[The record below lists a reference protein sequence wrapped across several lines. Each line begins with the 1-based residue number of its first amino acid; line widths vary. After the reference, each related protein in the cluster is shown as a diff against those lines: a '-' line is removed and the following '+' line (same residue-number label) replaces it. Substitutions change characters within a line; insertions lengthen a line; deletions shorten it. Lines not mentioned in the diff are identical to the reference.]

1 MVPMGPDVVHPGPAK
16 RAVRSSS
23 VSIPAEVHAFAP
35 GRVNLIGEHT
45 DHTGGRCLPMAV
57 AMGVTVRGRRGG
69 DRVVLTS
76 AEVPGTADVALDVT
90 DPAAVE
96 PGWARYVAGVVAE
109 LRPEVGLTGHLR
121 SEVPVG
127 AGMSSSAALEL
138 AVALALGFD
147 GAVEA
152 LAALGQAAEHR
163 ATGVPCGI
171 LDQLASAGARDG
183 HAFVLDCHTLERTH
197 VPVPDGIEVRVVHSG
212 QERTLIGSPYA
223 ERRAQCEAA
232 EVLVGPLRRATT
244 ADVAGIADPVLRR
257 RARHVVTENQRVLD
271 AADALRRGD
280 GAALG
285 ALLDEGHRS
294 LRDDFEVSTP
304 IVDATVERLRARP
317 GVHGVRL
324 MGGGFGGCVVAV
336 TEPGAI
342 DEGWHARPGPG
353 AHRSAS

>member
-1 MVPMGPDVVHPGPAK
+1 MSK
-16 RAVRSSS
+16 QSEVR
-23 VSIPAEVHAFAP
+23 AFAP

-57 AMGVTVRGRRGG
+57 AMGVTVHGRREG
-69 DRVVLTS
+69 DRVLLSS
-76 AEVPGTADVALDVT
+76 AEVPGVADIPLDVE

-96 PGWARYVAGVVAE
+96 PAWARYVAGVVAE
-109 LRPEVGLTGHLR
+109 LRPEVGFTGGLR
-121 SEVPVG
+121 SDVPIG
-127 AGMSSSAALEL
+127 AGMSSSAALEV
-138 AVALALGFD
+138 AVALALGHVGD
-147 GAVEA
+147 VED
-152 LAALGQAAEHR
+152 LARRCQSAEQR

-171 LDQLASAGARDG
+171 LDQLTSAAALDG

-197 VPVPDGIEVRVVHSG
+197 VPVPDTIEVRVVHSG
-212 QERTLIGSPYA
+212 QERTLVGSAYA

-232 EVLVGPLRRATT
+232 EAVIGPLRLASPADAATI
-244 ADVAGIADPVLRR
+244 DDPVLRR
-257 RARHVVTENQRVLD
+257 RARHVTTENQRVLD
-271 AADALRRGD
+271 AADALRAGD
-280 GAALG
+280 VVSLG

-304 IVDATVERLRARP
+304 TVDATAERLRARP

-336 TEPGAI
+336 TDPGAL

-353 AHRSAS
+353 AHLR